1 MNPRDI
7 ANKSRRL
14 QDLERENRSLTR
26 EERREAEA
34 IRLALEEHQAWSQA
48 NENLDREREATQR
61 RLDMFCQEEAALL
74 AKKNA
79 KK

>member
-7 ANKSRRL
+7 ANKSKRL

-48 NENLDREREATQR
+48 NENLDREREAARR
-61 RLDMFCQEEAALL
+61 RLDMFRQEEAALL

>member
-1 MNPRDI
+1 MNPSDI
-7 ANKSRRL
+7 ANKSKRL

-48 NENLDREREATQR
+48 IENQNREREATQR
-61 RLDMFCQEEAALL
+61 RLDMLRQEEAALL

>member
-7 ANKSRRL
+7 ANKSKRL

-48 NENLDREREATQR
+48 NENLDREREAAQR
-61 RLDMFCQEEAALL
+61 RLDMFRQEEAALL

>member
-7 ANKSRRL
+7 ANKSKRL

-48 NENLDREREATQR
+48 IENQNREREAAQ
-61 RLDMFCQEEAALL
+61 
-74 AKKNA
+74 
-79 KK
+79 